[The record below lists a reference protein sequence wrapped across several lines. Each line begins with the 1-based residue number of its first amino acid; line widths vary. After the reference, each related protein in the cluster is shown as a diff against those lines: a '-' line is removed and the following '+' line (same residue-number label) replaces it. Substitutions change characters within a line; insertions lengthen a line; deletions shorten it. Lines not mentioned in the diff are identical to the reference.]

1 MGKRDKSQNVI
12 RGGSDLERKGA
23 NRVDLVAV
31 SYGPRERRDKLWVVA
46 APPPPD
52 PHATPLL
59 LLPFPSPLACGKKGT
74 SKFVGLPNV
83 AAGLIR
89 KHRRW

>member
-31 SYGPRERRDKLWVVA
+31 SYGPRERRDKLGVVA
-46 APPPPD
+46 APPPP
-52 PHATPLL
+52 PP
-59 LLPFPSPLACGKKGT
+59 PSPLPLPLSVCLWEERDKQVCWVAQRGRGVDKK
-74 SKFVGLPNV
+74 KK
-83 AAGLIR
+83 A
-89 KHRRW
+89 